1 MKNRLTFLIIFS
13 FFYALNLS
21 AQGEGNIWYFGKGYG
36 LDFNEGEPKLLKN
49 GALKTFE
56 GVATMS
62 DYKGDLLF
70 YTDGQKVWNAKHEVM
85 PNGDGLMGDS
95 SATQSAVIVPKPRSR
110 STYFIFTID
119 AAENG
124 LGNGLRYS
132 EVNMLADN
140 GYGDLKFK
148 NKPLGAPTCEKITST
163 VHENQKDFWVVT
175 HEWGTDR
182 FLAFLVTEKGV
193 EEVAYPSIAGSK
205 IRGEVQN
212 AAGYMKISPNGKR
225 LANTIYMEDRVE
237 LFDFDNSTGEVSN
250 RIKLPKTA
258 KSAYGL
264 EFSPDSDKLF
274 VGSFAT
280 GVIEQYDL
288 GDYTQSAI
296 AKSRFIIKK
305 ESKFN
310 LGALQLGPDG
320 RMYFTSLHHPYISV
334 IINPNDYGSRCRVRE
349 RYLMIGKNNGRLGLP
364 TFIQT
369 YFSTGAVKEREAI
382 LAEKRAKN
390 KKVPESTAVAVEAP
404 PPPPPP
410 PATFQLCVQVKEKI
424 YQDPNDP
431 NSIVTGLKPLP
442 GSAVNLD
449 TKKKIINYQVDAKA
463 EIRLQLKQ
471 DGVYHFVCSKKGYL
485 NNGVDYVSK
494 GKLKND
500 TVVVILDRIFP
511 EKEIVLEDIY
521 YDYDKANLRADAIP
535 KLDNLLKILRD
546 NEGIRI
552 QLSSHTDCRGEDDYN
567 IDLSQR
573 RAQSV
578 VDFLIESGIDPA
590 VLVAKGYGE
599 TSPAADC
606 SCSKCSEEEHQENRR
621 TTFKILS
628 D

>member
-1 MKNRLTFLIIFS
+1 MINRLSFLIIFL
-13 FFYALNLS
+13 ALNYVNLS

-36 LDFNEGEPKLLKN
+36 LDFNDGEPKLLKD
-49 GALKTFE
+49 GALNTFE
-56 GVATMS
+56 GVASMS
-62 DYKGDLLF
+62 DNNGNLLF
-70 YTDGQKVWNAKHEVM
+70 YTDGQKVWNAKHEIM

-110 STYFIFTID
+110 STYYIFTID

-124 LGNGLRYS
+124 LGNGLRYC
-132 EVNMLADN
+132 EVNMLADS
-140 GYGDLKFK
+140 GYGELKYK
-148 NKPLGAPTCEKITST
+148 NKPLASPTCEKITAT
-163 VHENQKDFWVVT
+163 VHENQKDFWVIT
-175 HEWGTDR
+175 HEWNTDR
-182 FLAFLVTEKGV
+182 FLAFLITEKGV
-193 EEVAYPSIAGSK
+193 EEVAYPSVAGSK
-205 IRGEVQN
+205 IRGEFEN
-212 AAGYMKISPNGKR
+212 GAGYMKVSPNGKR
-225 LANTIYMEDRVE
+225 LANTIYLEDRVE

-258 KSAYGL
+258 KSAYGV

-274 VGSFAT
+274 VGSFGT
-280 GVIEQYDL
+280 GIIEQYDL
-288 GDYTQSAI
+288 GDYTQAAI
-296 AKSRFIIKK
+296 SKSRVEIKK
-305 ESKFN
+305 ESNFN

-320 RMYFTSLHHPYISV
+320 RMYFTSLHHAYISV
-334 IINPNDYGSRCRVRE
+334 IINPNDYGSRCRIRE
-349 RYLMIGKNNGRLGLP
+349 RYIMVGKNNGRLGLP

-369 YFSTGAVKEREAI
+369 YFSTGAVKERETI

-390 KKVPESTAVAVEAP
+390 KTVPEAAAVVTAEVPSP
-404 PPPPPP
+404 PPPPV
-410 PATFQLCVQVKEKI
+410 TFQLCVQVKEKI

-431 NSIVTGLKPLP
+431 NSMVTGLKALP
-442 GSAVNLD
+442 GSTVNLD
-449 TKKKIINYQVDAKA
+449 TEKKVINYQVDGKA

-471 DGVYHFVCSKKGYL
+471 DGVYHFVCSKNGYL
-485 NNGVDYVSK
+485 NSGVDYISK
-494 GKLKND
+494 DKLKND
-500 TVVVILDRIFP
+500 TVVVVLDRIFP

-535 KLDNLLKILRD
+535 KLDNLLKILKD

-578 VDFLIESGIDPA
+578 VDYLIESGIDA
-590 VLVAKGYGE
+590 EVLIAKGYGE

-606 SCSKCSEEEHQENRR
+606 NCTKCSEDEHQENRR

-628 D
+628 N